1 MRVVQ
6 ITAYCMVYSGY
17 LNIYANGYFVVGC
30 NNQSNSNSSVGLFSV
45 TDTVAIAKSAAA
57 NTAFISGY
65 M

>member
-1 MRVVQ
+1 
-6 ITAYCMVYSGY
+6 MVYSGY